1 MKLTELYIIV
11 WACDLS
17 EEVYYSAE
25 ERSGR
30 INTLENQGYEYGTD
44 FWCRTEYK

>member
-17 EEVYYSAE
+17 EEVCNSAE
-25 ERSGR
+25 ERSER
-30 INTLENQGYEYGTD
+30 INTLENQGYKYGTD

>member
-1 MKLTELYIIV
+1 MKLTESYIIV

-17 EEVYYSAE
+17 EEVYNSAE
-25 ERSGR
+25 ERNGR
-30 INTLENQGYEYGTD
+30 INTLQNQGFTYGAD

>member
-1 MKLTELYIIV
+1 MKLTETYIIV

-17 EEVYYSAE
+17 EEVYDNKD
-25 ERSGR
+25 ERNGR
-30 INTLENQGYEYGTD
+30 INALENQGYEYGAD

>member
-1 MKLTELYIIV
+1 MKLTEAYIIV

-17 EEVYYSAE
+17 KEVYNSSE
-25 ERSGR
+25 ERNGR

-44 FWCRTEYK
+44 FWLRTEYK